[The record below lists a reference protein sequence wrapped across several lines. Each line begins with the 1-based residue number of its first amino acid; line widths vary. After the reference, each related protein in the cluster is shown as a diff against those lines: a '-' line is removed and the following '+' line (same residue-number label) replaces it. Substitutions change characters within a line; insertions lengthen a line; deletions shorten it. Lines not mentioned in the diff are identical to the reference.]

1 MSPLARSLWT
11 LAIAF
16 LFAGC
21 GEPERA
27 KPAAIRPGAARA
39 GGEFAQVGTVT
50 LYPGESCA
58 SQIMFVFHSGSG
70 SISVAAPWRES
81 RILMDAVHSHRNV
94 RIVGKW
100 KHGKTPDCSYIEATQ
115 VEVQKSLW

>member
-1 MSPLARSLWT
+1 MSSLVRSMSILAV
-11 LAIAF
+11 AI
-16 LFAGC
+16 LFASC

-27 KPAAIRPGAARA
+27 RPAAIRPGAARA
-39 GGEFAQVGTVT
+39 GGELDQVGTVT

-58 SQIMFVFHSGSG
+58 SQVVFIFHSGSR
-70 SISVAAPWRES
+70 SISLAAPWRPS
-81 RILMDAVHSHRNV
+81 QTLKDAVRSHRNV

-100 KHGKTPDCSYIEATQ
+100 KRGKAPDCSYVEAAE